1 MWYSWSAH
9 HFWQR
14 IALIYDKA
22 SSMAQID
29 EWCKRL
35 RVCICAKGRYFE
47 HLGLMQMFVYAF
59 AIRRKIKW
67 FLLRDQSDLVEI
79 SRKGLYFYIMQLPIK
94 PKCSDLCSV
103 LDRIFG
109 LILVIRWNS
118 GLILKVRPSACR
130 HLKDLCQLGLRPE
143 FVKSR
148 TVSAVCEAKRHTEQ
162 SVGVW
167 GRRPWMESTALKIH
181 I

>member
-1 MWYSWSAH
+1 MISTSLLAENSTYLWQIVIDGANWRVVQTSSGVYWCQRTI
-9 HFWQR
+9 FWTFR
-14 IALIYDKA
+14 PNANV
-22 SSMAQID
+22 
-29 EWCKRL
+29 CL
-35 RVCICAKGRYFE
+35 RFCDQKKNQVI
-47 HLGLMQMFVYAF
+47 
-59 AIRRKIKW
+59 
-67 FLLRDQSDLVEI
+67 LLRDQSDLVEI

-118 GLILKVRPSACR
+118 GLILKIRPSACR

-148 TVSAVCEAKRHTEQ
+148 TVSAVCEGKRHTEQ